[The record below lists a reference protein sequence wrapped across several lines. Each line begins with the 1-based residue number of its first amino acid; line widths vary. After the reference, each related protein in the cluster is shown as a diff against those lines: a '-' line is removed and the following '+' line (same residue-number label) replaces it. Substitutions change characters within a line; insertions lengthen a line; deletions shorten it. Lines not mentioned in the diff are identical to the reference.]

1 MPPLNTPLQG
11 CILSPYIFN
20 LMAELLMRKALDGYD
35 GGFKIGRRCVTNLR
49 YVVVVDSHGAI
60 NTSMVDS

>member
-1 MPPLNTPLQG
+1 
-11 CILSPYIFN
+11 
-20 LMAELLMRKALDGYD
+20 MAELLMRKALDGYD